1 MTDRPLGSP
10 APATATA
17 TPTAAARSVTRPAT
31 YTRRRTPRPEMI
43 ALYLVLV
50 IVALFFVLPLIWML
64 SSSLKQG
71 AEVYTDTNWIP
82 LNPTLANFEA
92 IFGSDFPVLRWFTTT
107 LITASVGTVLVVAL
121 TSLSGYAF
129 ARMDFPGK
137 NILFTILIATLLLP
151 AIMFL
156 VPQFLV
162 VLKVGTVIPE
172 LGLATI
178 PSYMLPHLAGVFGV
192 FFTRQFFRSLPVEI
206 EEAAFVDGA
215 SRLRTFRSVVLPLSA
230 PALATLGVITF
241 LALWNDYLWPLVG
254 CSFDNDACTLQ
265 PGLSYFQG
273 QNTAEYGLLMAGTV
287 VATVPVLIFYLF
299 AQRFVIQSVAS
310 SGVKG

>member
-1 MTDRPLGSP
+1 MTAG
-10 APATATA
+10 
-17 TPTAAARSVTRPAT
+17 
-31 YTRRRTPRPEMI
+31 
-43 ALYLVLV
+43 
-50 IVALFFVLPLIWML
+50 
-64 SSSLKQG
+64 
-71 AEVYTDTNWIP
+71 
-82 LNPTLANFEA
+82 
-92 IFGSDFPVLRWFTTT
+92 
-107 LITASVGTVLVVAL
+107 VGTVLVLIL
-121 TSLSGYAF
+121 TSMSGYAF

-156 VPQFLV
+156 VPQFIVLLTVGNV
-162 VLKVGTVIPE
+162 VPE

-192 FFTRQFFRSLPVEI
+192 FFMRQFFQGIPVEI
-206 EEAAFVDGA
+206 EEAAYVDGA
-215 SRLRTFRSVVLPLSA
+215 SRFKTFRSVVLPLAA

-241 LALWNDYLWPLVG
+241 LTIWNDYLWPLVG

-265 PGLSYFQG
+265 AGLAYFQG

-287 VATVPVLIFYLF
+287 VATVPVLVFYVF

>member
-1 MTDRPLGSP
+1 MTERSLDRPKAAVAR
-10 APATATA
+10 APSATA
-17 TPTAAARSVTRPAT
+17 
-31 YTRRRTPRPEMI
+31 RRRAPRPGTI
-43 ALYLVLV
+43 GLYVLLTLL
-50 IVALFFVLPLIWML
+50 ALFFVLPLIWML
-64 SSSLKQG
+64 SSSLKEG
-71 AEVYTDTNWIP
+71 AEVYRDQGWIP
-82 LNPTLANFEA
+82 QAPTLANFEA
-92 IFGSDFPVLRWFTTT
+92 IFGSQFPVLRWLTTSLVT
-107 LITASVGTVLVVAL
+107 SVTGTVLVVAL
-121 TSLSGYAF
+121 TSMSGYAF

-162 VLKVGTVIPE
+162 LLKIGTIVPE

-192 FFTRQFFRSLPVEI
+192 FFMRQFFQGIPVEI
-206 EEAAFVDGA
+206 EEAAYVDGA
-215 SRLRTFRSVVLPLSA
+215 GRFKTFRSVVLPLA
-230 PALATLGVITF
+230 GPALATLAVITF

-254 CSFDNDACTLQ
+254 CSFDNEACTLQ
-265 PGLSYFQG
+265 AGLAYFQS

-287 VATVPVLIFYLF
+287 VATVPVLIFYVL
-299 AQRFVIQSVAS
+299 AQRFIIQSVAS

>member
-1 MTDRPLGSP
+1 MTAESLDRPK
-10 APATATA
+10 TATE
-17 TPTAAARSVTRPAT
+17 TSRPAT
-31 YTRRRTPRPEMI
+31 HVRRRGPTPGAI
-43 ALYLVLV
+43 GLYIVLV
-50 IVALFFVLPLIWML
+50 VIALFFILPLVWML
-64 SSSLKQG
+64 SSSLKEG
-71 AEVYTDTNWIP
+71 AEVYTDQGWIP
-82 LNPTLANFEA
+82 QNPTLANFET
-92 IFGSDFPVLRWFTTT
+92 IFGSDFPVLRWLGTSLTT
-107 LITASVGTVLVVAL
+107 SVVGTVLVVAL
-121 TSLSGYAF
+121 TSMSGYAF

-137 NILFTILIATLLLP
+137 RFLFTILIATLLLP

-162 VLKVGTVIPE
+162 ILAVGNVVPE

-192 FFTRQFFRSLPVEI
+192 FFTRQFFQSIPVEI
-206 EEAAFVDGA
+206 EEAAYVDGA
-215 SRLRTFRSVVLPLSA
+215 GRFRTFRSVVLPLAA

-241 LALWNDYLWPLVG
+241 LAIWNDYLWPLVG

-265 PGLSYFQG
+265 AGLAYFQG
-273 QNTAEYGLLMAGTV
+273 QNTAEYGILMAGTV
-287 VATVPVLIFYLF
+287 VATIPVLIFYVF

>member
-1 MTDRPLGSP
+1 MTDRPLDR
-10 APATATA
+10 
-17 TPTAAARSVTRPAT
+17 PTAATAAGEHGIAA
-31 YTRRRTPRPEMI
+31 RRRGPRPDAI
-43 ALYLVLV
+43 GLYLVLAV
-50 IVALFFVLPLIWML
+50 LALMFVLPLVWMF
-64 SSSLKQG
+64 SSSLKEGADVYKDQG
-71 AEVYTDTNWIP
+71 WIP
-82 LNPTLANFEA
+82 QSPTLANFEA
-92 IFGSDFPVLRWFTTT
+92 IFGSDFPVLRWLTTS
-107 LITASVGTVLVVAL
+107 LITSAVGTVLVVTL
-121 TSLSGYAF
+121 TSMSGYAF

-137 NILFTILIATLLLP
+137 RILFTILIATLLLP

-162 VLKVGTVIPE
+162 LLEVGNVVPE

-192 FFTRQFFRSLPVEI
+192 FFMRQFFQGIPVEI
-206 EEAAFVDGA
+206 EEAAYVDGA
-215 SRLRTFRSVVLPLSA
+215 GRFKTFRSVVLPLSA

-241 LALWNDYLWPLVG
+241 LAIWNDYLWPLVG

-265 PGLSYFQG
+265 AGLAYFQG

-287 VATVPVLIFYLF
+287 VATVPVLIFYLL
-299 AQRFVIQSVAS
+299 AQRFIIQSVAS